1 MLEEKIKE
9 ILIDNLGLD
18 EEMITLDANLV
29 DDFGA
34 DSLDLVEIQ
43 LILQEE
49 FDISIKD
56 EEMEAA
62 GTVKDLI
69 KLIKEKTKK

>member
-1 MLEEKIKE
+1 
-9 ILIDNLGLD
+9 
-18 EEMITLDANLV
+18 MITLDANLV